1 MAIIGY
7 QAFQGEVPKASPNLL
22 PEPAA
27 QLASLCDF
35 TRGSLRPLKG
45 GLLQFTAGIQVRSL
59 YTEDGIYF
67 YVWSNEAYP
76 LKSPVINESFNRFY
90 WIDKSV
96 SPSRL
101 TVSQWSLS
109 NFVGG
114 ALWASPPSN
123 NKWWAGVPTPTQAP
137 TLTVVPRT
145 ALPDYPGAY
154 FVFRAWWEYNGKRYD
169 QVDLSP
175 TQVVQWQQYTF
186 NEVSRTP
193 EVRDSNGNL
202 TSGTPNDAVMV
213 TEVTLN
219 DNTGKAIF
227 TISGSPTDSYPSR
240 TSALPGG
247 IELYIRKSSS
257 QYTIDMVWGAMD
269 TRAYVYTVVNT
280 FNEESAPSAAAL
292 ISPTYIQQV
301 QIQTYVPDFGT
312 PPSGYR
318 PYQTTRIYRTF
329 GSSANYVQ
337 ITQEYVPPSGVT
349 WRDATTAN
357 NITGTG
363 LTTLE
368 WDVPPTGLTA
378 IVQMPNG
385 WMAGFAGNM
394 LYMSEPYR
402 PSTWPHKMTFP
413 QSIRGICV
421 GIQGL
426 VVTTSEGCY
435 VVNGVNPG
443 SVTQMRLP
451 VPQSGISQRSMTN
464 VNGAV
469 AFLSPDGIVLVQGS
483 QATLDL
489 SNKLFT
495 REVWRTRYAS
505 QLSNMSLAYHD
516 GFLVASSSATFLG
529 FMVHTDEGQ
538 GSTFTEYPVQ
548 TSCFYY
554 VPALDTLYFSVGT
567 SVFSFGTSSEFNLTW
582 QSKDF
587 IFPKLESFGACFIRT
602 SGSVTVSII
611 LGDTTYYTFTAPSTG
626 YYRIPAVS
634 NGQDGRGRRWSVA
647 LSGTST
653 VSEFYLAQTMAEL
666 KIA

>member
-1 MAIIGY
+1 MAIIGF
-7 QAFQGEVPKASPNLL
+7 QTFQGEVPKAPPNLL

-27 QLASLCDF
+27 QFASLCDF
-35 TRGSLRPLKG
+35 TRGNLRPLKG
-45 GLLQFTAGIQVRSL
+45 ALSQFTAGLTVRSL
-59 YTEDGIYF
+59 YTDDGLKF

-76 LKSPVINESFNRFY
+76 LKSPVINESYNRFY

-101 TVSQWSLS
+101 MVTQWSVTDFGL
-109 NFVGG
+109 N
-114 ALWASPPSN
+114 AWASPPSN
-123 NKWWAGVPTPTQAP
+123 NKWWVGVPTPTQAP

-145 ALPDYPGAY
+145 ALPDYPGAS

-169 QVDLSP
+169 QVTLSP

-186 NEVSRTP
+186 NEISKTA
-193 EVRDSNGNL
+193 EVKNAEGEV
-202 TSGTPNDAVMV
+202 TGGTPNDAVMV

-227 TISGSPTDSYPSR
+227 SLSGSPTDSYPSR

-247 IELYIRKSSS
+247 IELYIRKSGS

-301 QIQTYVPDFGT
+301 QIQTYVPTFGT

-318 PYQTTRIYRTF
+318 PYSTTRIYRTF

-337 ITQEYVPPSGVT
+337 INQEYVSGVT

-385 WMAGFAGNM
+385 WMAGFSGNI

-402 PSTWPHKMTFP
+402 PSTWPYKMTFP
-413 QSIRGICV
+413 QTIRGICV

-505 QLSNMSLAYHD
+505 ELSNMSLAYHD
-516 GFLVASSSATFLG
+516 GFLVAASSNSFLG
-529 FMVHTDEGQ
+529 FMVRTDEGQ
-538 GSTFTEYPVQ
+538 GSTFTNYPVQ

-554 VPALDTLYFSVGT
+554 VPALDTLYFST
-567 SVFSFGTSSEFNLTW
+567 SNFVYSFGTGNNYTLAW

-587 IFPKLESFGACFIRT
+587 IFPRLESFGACFLRST
-602 SGSVTVSII
+602 GSVTVQ
-611 LGDTTYYTFTAPSTG
+611 LYVDGTLYYSFSGGTG
-626 YYRIPAVS
+626 YHRIPAVS
-634 NGQDGRGRRWSVA
+634 NGIDGRSRRWSV
-647 LSGTST
+647 SIDGTSEVT
-653 VSEFYLAQTMAEL
+653 EFYLAQTMAEL
-666 KIA
+666 KSA

>member
-1 MAIIGY
+1 MAIIGF
-7 QAFQGEVPKASPNLL
+7 QTFQGEVPKAPPNLL

-27 QLASLCDF
+27 QFAALCDF
-35 TRGSLRPLKG
+35 TRGDLRPLKG
-45 GLLQFTAGIQVRSL
+45 GLPQFTAGFTVRSL
-59 YTEDGIYF
+59 YTEDGIKF
-67 YVWSNEAYP
+67 YAWDSEAYP

-101 TVSQWSLS
+101 VVSQVVQDAS
-109 NFVGG
+109 NYN
-114 ALWASPPSN
+114 PPSN
-123 NKWWAGVPTPTQAP
+123 SNKWWAGVPTPTQAP
-137 TLTVVPRT
+137 ALTLVQRT

-169 QVDLSP
+169 QVTLS
-175 TQVVQWQQYTF
+175 TAQITQWQQYVF
-186 NEVSRTP
+186 NEIAKTA
-193 EVRDSNGNL
+193 EVENAEGEV
-202 TSGTPNDAVMV
+202 TSGTPNDAVMI

-219 DNTGKAIF
+219 DSAGKAIF
-227 TISGSPTDSYPSR
+227 TLSGAPTDNYPSR

-247 IELYIRKSSS
+247 VEMYVRKSGT
-257 QYTIDMVWGAMD
+257 QYTVELVWGPTD

-280 FNEESAPSAAAL
+280 FNEESAPSSASL

-301 QIQTYVPDFGT
+301 QIETFVPTFGT

-337 ITQEYVPPSGVT
+337 INQEYVSGVT
-349 WRDATTAN
+349 WRDATTGN

-368 WDVPPTGLTA
+368 WEVPPTGLTA

-385 WMAGFAGNM
+385 WMAGFSANV

-402 PSTWPHKMTFP
+402 PSTWPYKMTFP

-516 GFLVASSSATFLG
+516 GFLVAASSNVFLG
-529 FMVHTDEGQ
+529 FMVRTDEGQ
-538 GSTFTEYPVQ
+538 GSTFTEYSVQ

-554 VPALDTLYFSVGT
+554 VPALDTLYFAVGT
-567 SVFSFGTSSEFNLTW
+567 NVFSFGTSSEYSLTW

-587 IFPKLESFGACFIRT
+587 IFPKPESFGACFIRT
-602 SGSVTVSII
+602 SGSVTVSV
-611 LGDTTYYTFTAPSTG
+611 LLDNTTYYTFTATSTG

-634 NGQDGRGRRWSVA
+634 GGRDGRGRRWSVV
-647 LSGTST
+647 LSGIST

-666 KIA
+666 KSV